1 MSLVLTPNI
10 LKPSGITAIPN
21 RVVRPAFGIQYGF
34 DVELGLDAPGL
45 SLQETGEDQVS
56 YTIVGVSG
64 ATNYRVEKSIDG
76 VSYTFLADH
85 ASGGTYPDTGLS
97 EGQTYYY
104 RVRAENASFEGDWTS
119 ASFILRAEFTTAIL
133 EHNSNHANATNTFTL
148 RFKPELSFSSGTV
161 TLTGLDA
168 SQTGNNS
175 SLPITSTN
183 NVLGTTGS
191 WTQSTGTLVLTVA
204 STIPSTSDTVV
215 TFDLTNPATA
225 PNSGSTG
232 ITLDA
237 TNFTQAS
244 ISGTF
249 LYTLN
254 TTYQIG
260 DTTRNQDVILSDSTQ
275 TQYTI
280 EQAADTQN
288 ILVWDG
294 TAWYIYIDDYIPL

>member
-1 MSLVLTPNI
+1 MSLLLTPLI
-10 LKPSGITAIPN
+10 EKPSGITAIPN
-21 RVVRPAFGIQYGF
+21 RLIRPAFGIQYGF
-34 DVELGLDAPGL
+34 DVELGLNAPGF
-45 SLQETGEDQVS
+45 SLQETAEDTIS
-56 YTIVGVSG
+56 YTITAVNL
-64 ATNYRVEKSIDG
+64 ATNYRVEKSTDG
-76 VSYTFLADH
+76 VSYTFLVDH
-85 ASGGTYPDTGLS
+85 ASEGTYTDTGLS
-97 EGQTYYY
+97 NGQTYYY
-104 RVRAENASFEGDWTS
+104 RVRAENASFESDWTS

-148 RFKPELSFSSGTV
+148 RFKPELAFSSGTV

-168 SQTGNNS
+168 SQTANNS

-204 STIPSTSDTVV
+204 STIPSTSYTVV

-225 PNSGSTG
+225 PDSGSTG

-249 LYTLN
+249 LYTIN

-260 DTTRNQDVILSDSTQ
+260 DTTRNQDVIVADFTQ

-294 TAWYIYIDDYIPL
+294 SAWYIYIDDYTP